1 MCQNVSKKPFLAI
14 LSDFGGFWV
23 SFLHFL
29 AHLKP
34 QITYIDVFWAEKSIQ
49 HIFGTIR
56 RCLRALF
63 DIFNLFWRFW
73 PKPPNLPLWWGY
85 LRQGLKFRKKMADW
99 HGTARHG
106 LPKNADWHG
115 TARHGLQN
123 VVARHG
129 TRHESSK
136 SQNSLGVRTNQ
147 IFGTLTVTLKW
158 CTVQYV
164 WLLRIIKDFILG
176 NFHSTKEILDMD
188 PSS

>member
-99 HGTARHG
+99 HGTASQKTRT
-106 LPKNADWHG
+106 G
-115 TARHGLQN
+115 TARHGTASQKTRTGTARPPKCSGT
-123 VVARHG
+123 ARHAA
-129 TRHESSK
+129 RK
-136 SQNSLGVRTNQ
+136 
-147 IFGTLTVTLKW
+147 LKKAK
-158 CTVQYV
+158 
-164 WLLRIIKDFILG
+164 IA
-176 NFHSTKEILDMD
+176 
-188 PSS
+188 

>member
-85 LRQGLKFRKKMADW
+85 LSQGLKFRKKNGGLAR
-99 HGTARHG
+99 HGTARP
-106 LPKNADWHG
+106 PKCSG
-115 TARHGLQN
+115 TARHA
-123 VVARHG
+123 ARK
-129 TRHESSK
+129 HESEK
-136 SQNSLGVRTNQ
+136 NQ
-147 IFGTLTVTLKW
+147 KVVQKVLQSWFW
-158 CTVQYV
+158 C
-164 WLLRIIKDFILG
+164 FILVLSLI
-176 NFHSTKEILDMD
+176 HISEPTR
-188 PSS
+188 PY

>member
-115 TARHGLQN
+115 TARHGLPKN
-123 VVARHG
+123 ANWHGTARPPKCSGTARHAA
-129 TRHESSK
+129 RKHESEKKPK
-136 SQNSLGVRTNQ
+136 S
-147 IFGTLTVTLKW
+147 GTKSASIMVLMLYSCSW
-158 CTVQYV
+158 G
-164 WLLRIIKDFILG
+164 LF
-176 NFHSTKEILDMD
+176 
-188 PSS
+188 